1 MAGPQY
7 PEPVAREAG
16 FQEDE
21 DDSPMTLQDDES
33 AAMSLLRYTEDQF
46 DCVEDPL
53 EEDLE
58 TDKDSQ
64 REKWNSPR
72 INAYRYC
79 GVNLSF
85 FIMGMH
91 DGCIGVRIDAGHL
104 SFVRPFEPTLHT
116 DKT

>member
-7 PEPVAREAG
+7 PQPVASEAG
-16 FQEDE
+16 FHDHENDL
-21 DDSPMTLQDDES
+21 PRTMQDDES
-33 AAMSLLRYTEDQF
+33 AAASLLRYTEEDIEYF
-46 DCVEDPL
+46 DEDF

-91 DGCIGVRIDAGHL
+91 DGCIGVRIKACKL
-104 SFVRPFEPTLHT
+104 CI
-116 DKT
+116 